1 MEPNKKN
8 IKQRI
13 IRLTEE
19 DFNRV
24 LKESVDRIIDES
36 ISPDIEKAQ
45 RQLHSV
51 GNTLSSLG
59 LLLEDTK
66 FHALFRRLW
75 ADVER
80 LNNALNQEIRKNKN
94 NMMVK
99 Q

>member
-1 MEPNKKN
+1 METNKKN

-13 IRLTEE
+13 IRLTED

-24 LKESVDRIIDES
+24 LRESVDRIIDEN
-36 ISPDIEKAQ
+36 IKPDIEKAQ
-45 RQLHSV
+45 KQLHSV

-66 FHALFRRLW
+66 FHAQFRRLW
-75 ADVER
+75 TEVER
-80 LNNALNQEIRKNKN
+80 LNKSLIQEIKRSKN

>member
-51 GNTLSSLG
+51 GNSLSSLG

-66 FHALFRRLW
+66 FHAQFRRLW
-75 ADVER
+75 AEVER
-80 LNNALNQEIRKNKN
+80 LNKSLIQEIKRCKK